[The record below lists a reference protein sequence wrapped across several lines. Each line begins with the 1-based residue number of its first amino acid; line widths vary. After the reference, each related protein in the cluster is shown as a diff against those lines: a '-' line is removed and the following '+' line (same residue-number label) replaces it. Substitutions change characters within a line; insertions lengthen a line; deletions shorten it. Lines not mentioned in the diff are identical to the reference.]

1 MGDIDKLQRICEL
14 ATILE
19 IVTDNTSINVPID
32 PRIDIKTL
40 TADDKNPMFVNVEV
54 VRNGMSGNRRRY
66 PNNVVHEIAMMIPGT
81 QGYFGHPDPNKTG
94 FEFRDPQCVYV
105 GSMIEEQQD
114 GVIRAIGKAY
124 VYKSSNLREW
134 LPKSIAAGK
143 PLTVS
148 INGVGDVVRD
158 LTNNVTEVRTMSKL
172 DSIDWANPGTEGMGT
187 SQALS
192 VVSEMNN
199 GGGDNMAERNEIVK
213 SVTVTELQAY
223 NPEAIV
229 TIAKGMTIAELQQRN
244 PDLVKQIQD
253 SAKITEMSL
262 KVDGADKAVKLG
274 DVQGLLDARDSKIT
288 ELQNS
293 INQSKLDTF
302 RTSKLAEVEDVKIR
316 EQIGKRVVGKTEKE
330 IEDSIAFELSYIKEI
345 SSGNNNIPKKNA
357 RSADVDMEN
366 SVKALFGVKASK

>member
-1 MGDIDKLQRICEL
+1 
-14 ATILE
+14 
-19 IVTDNTSINVPID
+19 
-32 PRIDIKTL
+32 
-40 TADDKNPMFVNVEV
+40 
-54 VRNGMSGNRRRY
+54 
-66 PNNVVHEIAMMIPGT
+66 
-81 QGYFGHPDPNKTG
+81 
-94 FEFRDPQCVYV
+94 
-105 GSMIEEQQD
+105 
-114 GVIRAIGKAY
+114 
-124 VYKSSNLREW
+124 
-134 LPKSIAAGK
+134 
-143 PLTVS
+143 
-148 INGVGDVVRD
+148 
-158 LTNNVTEVRTMSKL
+158 MSKL

-316 EQIGKRVVGKTEKE
+316 EKIGKRVVGKTEKE